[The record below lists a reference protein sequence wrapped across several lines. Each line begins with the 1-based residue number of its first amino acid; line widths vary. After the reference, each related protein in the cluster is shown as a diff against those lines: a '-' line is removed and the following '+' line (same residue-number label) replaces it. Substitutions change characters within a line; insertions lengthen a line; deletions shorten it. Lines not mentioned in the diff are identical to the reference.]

1 VHGAI
6 AHIEFPF
13 LTFFITIY
21 GLGSTR
27 AHAPIVIHIN
37 LGIINDNQLMKKMN
51 WFCENEFPFK

>member
-13 LTFFITIY
+13 LTFFITIF

-27 AHAPIVIHIN
+27 ARAPIVIHIN
-37 LGIINDNQLMKKMN
+37 LGFMLLHIINDDLLMKKMN
-51 WFCENEFPFK
+51 WFCEN